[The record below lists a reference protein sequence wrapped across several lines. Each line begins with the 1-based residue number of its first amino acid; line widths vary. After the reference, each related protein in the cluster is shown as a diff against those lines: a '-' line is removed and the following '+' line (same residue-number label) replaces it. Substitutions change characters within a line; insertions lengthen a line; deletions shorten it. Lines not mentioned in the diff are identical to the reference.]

1 MLLKVK
7 KLLDLFFPIMNNFL
21 NLSAKTSLKLHIKI
35 LVKIINIHQLV
46 KRNRIEVLSSKTNHL
61 LKLTLV
67 LINIKNWLLN
77 LSYFLINSFLSLHKI
92 PIEMFKLVKLL
103 PLFLAI
109 FLYFLVK
116 NFLEIFMRT
125 FIRKPFDILL

>member
-7 KLLDLFFPIMNNFL
+7 KLLYLFFPIMNNFL

-67 LINIKNWLLN
+67 LINIKNRLLY

-92 PIEMFKLVKLL
+92 PIKMLKLVKLL

-109 FLYFLVK
+109 FLYFLDK

>member
-1 MLLKVK
+1 LLLKVK